1 MWGSVETIRDLIPDI
16 PPLDLMLA
24 VCGDGEVYN
33 RLLAE
38 GMGGGGVLWSCWFI
52 QLGIA
57 TAVQYERCLS
67 SPPDRSAV

>member
-38 GMGGGGVLWSCWFI
+38 GMGGGGFS
-52 QLGIA
+52 G
-57 TAVQYERCLS
+57 AVGS
-67 SPPDRSAV
+67 FN

>member
-38 GMGGGGVLWSCWFI
+38 GMGGGGGSLELLVHSIRNCHCRAI
-52 QLGIA
+52 
-57 TAVQYERCLS
+57 
-67 SPPDRSAV
+67 